1 MIEVTLPH
9 GRQYAF
15 HTAVFDYNGTLAAD
29 GLIAAEVKG
38 LLAALAERLR
48 VVVVTADTFGLAR
61 DQLQF
66 LPVELVIL
74 GAGEDGAAKAAFVE
88 KAVAD
93 GVVAIGNGVND
104 KGMFMA
110 AALSICILG
119 PEGASVPTLLAA
131 DIAVP
136 DPAAAIGLLLHP
148 RRLVATLRR

>member
-1 MIEVTLPH
+1 MIEVSIPL

-29 GLIAAEVKG
+29 GFIAAEVKS
-38 LLAALAERLR
+38 LLAGLAERLR
-48 VVVVTADTFGLAR
+48 VVVITADTFGLAR

-66 LPVELVIL
+66 LPVEVVII
-74 GAGEDGAAKAAFVE
+74 AGETATAKAKFVE
-88 KAVAD
+88 EAGAD

-104 KGMFMA
+104 KGMFAA

-119 PEGASVPTLLAA
+119 AEGASVPTLLAA

-136 DPAAAIGLLLHP
+136 DPAAAIGLLLNP
-148 RRLVATLRR
+148 RRLVATLRG

>member
-1 MIEVTLPH
+1 MIEVTLPQ
-9 GRQYAF
+9 GRKYAF

-38 LLAALAERLR
+38 LLAALAERVR
-48 VVVVTADTFGLAR
+48 VVGLTADTFGLAR

-74 GAGEDGAAKAAFVE
+74 GSGEDGAAKAKYVE
-88 KAVAD
+88 GIGAD
-93 GVVAIGNGVND
+93 GVAVVGNGVND
-104 KGMFMA
+104 KDMFA
-110 AALSICILG
+110 VAALSICVLG

-131 DIAVP
+131 DVVVP